1 MATKAIKTGM
11 KKPTA
16 AKKVVAKKTAGATK
30 AKTITN
36 LKPKK
41 SGGATMEQK
50 AMTAMLKGKGGY

>member
-11 KKPTA
+11 KKTTA
-16 AKKVVAKKTAGATK
+16 AKKIVAKKTAGATK

-41 SGGATMEQK
+41 SGGTMEAK
-50 AMTAMLKGKGGY
+50 AMNAMLKGKGGY